1 MCGWVGGGWGQI
13 SFCMPPKH
21 KLDAMLFMDGHLL
34 DFGTHSTSEPFYED
48 EAVKKV
54 TSIPVYNNNARQTT
68 YKYENELLPVRSEN
82 QVLEPEPPRRTRQSL
97 YVPEP
102 SPDYY
107 R

>member
-1 MCGWVGGGWGQI
+1 MAI
-13 SFCMPPKH
+13 
-21 KLDAMLFMDGHLL
+21 L

-107 R
+107 RKDICLKQFQI